1 MAKCLI
7 FCAGGFHGLLEPVRQ
22 DDYLIA
28 ADGGLRH
35 LETLGL
41 RPHSILGDFD
51 SLGHVPEGATVFPV
65 EKDDT
70 DAMLAVRQGL
80 RLGYRE
86 FLLYGGMEGPRL
98 DHTVANLQ
106 TLAFLAD
113 HGAVGFL
120 TGEHQTAAVIRSGEL
135 RFPSTTPGTLSVFCL
150 GPDAK
155 GVDLVGLK
163 YPLEGGSL
171 TAGFPL
177 GVSNQ
182 TLGGPAT
189 VRVAEGRLLVIWDRA
204 LGLPEVNDADL

>member
-35 LETLGL
+35 LEALGL

-106 TLAFLAD
+106 T
-113 HGAVGFL
+113 
-120 TGEHQTAAVIRSGEL
+120 AAVIRSGEL
-135 RFPSTTPGTLSVFCL
+135 HFPSTTPGTLSVFCL

-163 YPLEGGSL
+163 YPLEDGSL